1 MELPGYDMESV
12 CKRSVSSSSVS
23 GDPAKVRR
31 SLEPLTVLDEAR
43 ENAAGWRK
51 RSPHELGES
60 CKLSGE
66 ALEPSLL
73 QRRPEVSGRPEKF
86 IDDSTKPSGSDAAI
100 DGRGGIVDVICI
112 WILVSPKESGRQ
124 SLFP

>member
-12 CKRSVSSSSVS
+12 CKQSVSSPSVS
-23 GDPAKVRR
+23 GDPAKVCRP
-31 SLEPLTVLDEAR
+31 LELLTVPDEAG

-51 RSPHELGES
+51 QSPHELGGS

-66 ALEPSLL
+66 APEPSLL
-73 QRRPEVSGRPEKF
+73 QSRPEVSGRPEKF
-86 IDDSTKPSGSDAAI
+86 IDDSTKPSDSDAAI

-112 WILVSPKESGRQ
+112 WILVSPKESGR
-124 SLFP
+124 